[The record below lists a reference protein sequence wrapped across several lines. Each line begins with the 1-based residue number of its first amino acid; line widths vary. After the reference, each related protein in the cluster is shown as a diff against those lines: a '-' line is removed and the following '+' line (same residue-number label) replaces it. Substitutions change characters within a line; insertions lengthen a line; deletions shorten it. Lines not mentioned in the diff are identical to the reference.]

1 MISKA
6 GGPACTPV
14 LSCPP
19 PRLASRDAGA
29 GESKN
34 GGGAG
39 TGDRGRRLATSL
51 GHEMTV
57 HRTPYGGTDV
67 AVPEHSGLPD
77 GQASG

>member
-6 GGPACTPV
+6 GGP
-14 LSCPP
+14 
-19 PRLASRDAGA
+19 D
-29 GESKN
+29 K
-34 GGGAG
+34 
-39 TGDRGRRLATSL
+39 GRRLATSL
-51 GHEMTV
+51 AHEMTV

>member
-1 MISKA
+1 ISKA
-6 GGPACTPV
+6 GGSACTPV
-14 LSCPP
+14 LSC
-19 PRLASRDAGA
+19 
-29 GESKN
+29 ESKK

-51 GHEMTV
+51 ARETTV